1 VIATEDKAFDQAM
14 LLYMA
19 KRIGARITTVR
30 ASHALFIT
38 QARVV
43 ADVIEQAAQGVAGV
57 GASK

>member
-1 VIATEDKAFDQAM
+1 VTATEDRAFDQAM
-14 LLYMA
+14 LL
-19 KRIGARITTVR
+19 R

-43 ADVIEQAAQGVAGV
+43 ADTIEQAAQRAARV